1 MFKKLNLIEYLV
13 LSVMCSIPILFII
26 VWVSKLPGLPSVN
39 NEMQKINYIGNL
51 YTNSNSIS
59 TGLSDKYYLDILNKK
74 NFLSFSD
81 KKTKYVYQIKRNN
94 DFFKINISN
103 INNKECLSFYE
114 EQNAIVNN
122 KQQFYFNGKMIE
134 KNTLETDY
142 KTEKI
147 NRENAINACR
157 NKENNINIVFK
168 F

>member
-1 MFKKLNLIEYLV
+1 MLKKLNLIEYLV

-26 VWVSKLPGLPSVN
+26 IWISKLPGLPSVN

-51 YTNSNSIS
+51 YINSNNIS
-59 TGLSDKYYLDILNKK
+59 VGLSDKYYIDILNKK

-81 KKTKYVYQIKRNN
+81 KKTKYVYRIKRNN

-103 INNKECLSFYE
+103 VNNKECLSFYE
-114 EQNAIVNN
+114 EQNAVVNN
-122 KQQFYFNGKMIE
+122 KQQFYFNDKIIE

-142 KTEKI
+142 KTEKL
-147 NRENAINACR
+147 NRKNAINACK

-168 F
+168 V

>member
-26 VWVSKLPGLPSVN
+26 IWISKLPGLPSVN

-51 YTNSNSIS
+51 YINSNNIS
-59 TGLSDKYYLDILNKK
+59 VGLSDKYYIDILNKK

-81 KKTKYVYQIKRNN
+81 KKTKYVYRIKRNN

-103 INNKECLSFYE
+103 VNNKECLSFYE
-114 EQNAIVNN
+114 EQNAVVNN
-122 KQQFYFNGKMIE
+122 KQQFYFNDKIIE

-147 NRENAINACR
+147 NRKNAINACK

-168 F
+168 V

>member
-1 MFKKLNLIEYLV
+1 MIKKRNIYR
-13 LSVMCSIPILFII
+13 
-26 VWVSKLPGLPSVN
+26 
-39 NEMQKINYIGNL
+39 
-51 YTNSNSIS
+51 
-59 TGLSDKYYLDILNKK
+59 
-74 NFLSFSD
+74 
-81 KKTKYVYQIKRNN
+81 IKRNN

-103 INNKECLSFYE
+103 VNNKECLSFYE

-122 KQQFYFNGKMIE
+122 KQKFYFNGKMIE

-147 NRENAINACR
+147 NRKNAINACG

>member
-51 YTNSNSIS
+51 YTNSNNIS
-59 TGLSDKYYLDILNKK
+59 VSLPDKYYVDILNKK

-81 KKTKYVYQIKRNN
+81 KKTKYVYRIKRNN
-94 DFFKINISN
+94 DFLKINISN
-103 INNKECLSFYE
+103 VNNKECLSFYE

-134 KNTLETDY
+134 KNTLGTDY

-147 NRENAINACR
+147 NRKNAINACG
-157 NKENNINIVFK
+157 NKENNINIIFK
-168 F
+168 A

>member
-1 MFKKLNLIEYLV
+1 MLKKLNLIEYLV

-26 VWVSKLPGLPSVN
+26 IWISKLPGLPSVN

-59 TGLSDKYYLDILNKK
+59 TGLADKYYLDILNKK

-81 KKTKYVYQIKRNN
+81 KKTKYVYRIKRNN

-103 INNKECLSFYE
+103 VNNKECLSFYE
-114 EQNAIVNN
+114 EQNAVVNN
-122 KQQFYFNGKMIE
+122 KQQFYFNDKIIE

-147 NRENAINACR
+147 NRKNAINACK

-168 F
+168 V

>member
-74 NFLSFSD
+74 
-81 KKTKYVYQIKRNN
+81 TKYVYQIKRNN

-134 KNTLETDY
+134 KNTLGTDY

-147 NRENAINACR
+147 NRKNAINTCE
-157 NKENNINIVFK
+157 NKENNIKIVFK

>member
-1 MFKKLNLIEYLV
+1 MFKKLNVIEYLV
-13 LSVMCSIPILFII
+13 LSAMCSIPILFII
-26 VWVSKLPGLPSVN
+26 IWISKLPGLPSVN

-51 YTNSNSIS
+51 YINSNNISIN
-59 TGLSDKYYLDILNKK
+59 LPDKYYVDILNKK

-134 KNTLETDY
+134 KNTLGTDY

-147 NRENAINACR
+147 NRKNAINACE